1 MGDPDDSNEPRG
13 LGVCTSR
20 ARPGHGTRPRQ
31 LVCWVGQCRSRYQH
45 GLFSRAGDTEP
56 VYQTCDTVLS
66 TLATWAVVL
75 RQPHNRV
82 LQKKKIFCGTQGSTH
97 TPATGRSQDRTD
109 HPSCRVGQVSQ
120 TPGPPPAGSRGSC
133 HRYWE
138 LRIRPGRHCKH
149 AADTVRRIFVFQCR
163 ESFSTAFTRLAFLF
177 LSCFILSSDVSQ
189 KHDRQNLQP
198 SRRDKFYLFFG

>member
-1 MGDPDDSNEPRG
+1 MQPTLLLSAPAVLSHKHSHSGAPPHPRPGSAGYHHWQGKGGLGDPDDSNEPRG

-31 LVCWVGQCRSRYQH
+31 LVCWAGQCRSRYQH

-82 LQKKKIFCGTQGSTH
+82 LQKRKFFVEPKVPLSH
-97 TPATGRSQDRTD
+97 L
-109 HPSCRVGQVSQ
+109 
-120 TPGPPPAGSRGSC
+120 PPAGARTGQTT
-133 HRYWE
+133 RPVAWPGVPDTWPPARWE
-138 LRIRPGRHCKH
+138 PW
-149 AADTVRRIFVFQCR
+149 Q
-163 ESFSTAFTRLAFLF
+163 
-177 LSCFILSSDVSQ
+177 LSPVLGA
-189 KHDRQNLQP
+189 P
-198 SRRDKFYLFFG
+198 E